1 VGFFTAANA
10 LLSHDGVTVAEAI
23 GVEPTESDMRQFLT
37 LAILAIVLV
46 GGVSVYR
53 GILTVPADEPCISCG

>member
-1 VGFFTAANA
+1 M
-10 LLSHDGVTVAEAI
+10 
-23 GVEPTESDMRQFLT
+23 ESDMRQFLT

-53 GILTVPADEPCISCG
+53 DILTVPADEPCISCG

>member
-1 VGFFTAANA
+1 
-10 LLSHDGVTVAEAI
+10 
-23 GVEPTESDMRQFLT
+23 MRQFLT

-53 GILTVPADEPCISCG
+53 DILMVPADEPCISCG

>member
-1 VGFFTAANA
+1 
-10 LLSHDGVTVAEAI
+10 
-23 GVEPTESDMRQFLT
+23 MRQFLT

-46 GGVSVYR
+46 GGGVSAYR